1 MNQETVQ
8 LGDGLTGYASRP
20 RGSGPFPAVI
30 VLMEAFGITGH
41 IKGVCQRLAKAGFV
55 AVAPDIFHGDVFS
68 YTDMDAVMK
77 KLPSLNDDT
86 MLKEIGMTLEWLG
99 KQKDV
104 DSKSVGIIG
113 FCMGGRLAFLAGC
126 RLPER
131 FKVAVS
137 FYGGG
142 IAPEGKDRF
151 GRTPPIQS
159 AEQIRAPI
167 YLGYGADDQSIP
179 PAEHARVAE
188 ILSSLKKRFA
198 LAVYPG
204 AGHGFLCEERA
215 SYAPDAA
222 EPAWRESLAF
232 LHAHLDN

>member
-86 MLKEIGMTLEWLG
+86 MLKEIGTTLDWLG
-99 KQKDV
+99 KQKEG
-104 DSKSVGIIG
+104 DSQAVGIIG
-113 FCMGGRLAFLAGC
+113 FCL
-126 RLPER
+126 
-131 FKVAVS
+131 
-137 FYGGG
+137 GGG
-142 IAPEGKDRF
+142 SELGK
-151 GRTPPIQS
+151 
-159 AEQIRAPI
+159 E
-167 YLGYGADDQSIP
+167 
-179 PAEHARVAE
+179 
-188 ILSSLKKRFA
+188 K
-198 LAVYPG
+198 
-204 AGHGFLCEERA
+204 
-215 SYAPDAA
+215 
-222 EPAWRESLAF
+222 
-232 LHAHLDN
+232 